1 MAIHDY
7 NNPAHFSH
15 ACLGVDVYCYE
26 CKKLCA
32 MSNTKELEGR
42 RLCYNCYNKIM
53 GYSWI
58 DELPHKKS
66 VDMNVGGAYCPE
78 LDIHWEDTI

>member
-32 MSNTKELEGR
+32 MSNTKELDGR
-42 RLCYNCYNKIM
+42 RYCEKCYDKKTN
-53 GYSWI
+53 I
-58 DELPHKKS
+58 DPS
-66 VDMNVGGAYCPE
+66 CGGSYCPE
-78 LDIHWEDTI
+78 LDIHWEETI